1 MSKIYRPYEP
11 DQTYL
16 LPPSL
21 KEWLPKNHLTYFIND
36 LVDELD
42 LSEITREY
50 EGEDRGYPPYH
61 PVMMT
66 KVLVYGYCVGKPS
79 SRRIQK

>member
-61 PVMMT
+61 PAER
-66 KVLVYGYCVGKPS
+66 YYPPGKE
-79 SRRIQK
+79 